1 MVTGEEESA
10 IHFQTTKQTDTMKK
24 SILMI
29 IPLLALSFS
38 AGAEPKKASQ
48 SELFR
53 TEVFLKEFEAEVK
66 RAGGNANTLFRNK
79 TEALTRVQNLMKLYP
94 DDPAVKAL
102 YERARAALMGSKGN
116 YQQISSDMM
125 AYLNNEK
132 ELRERYSKLSVAK
145 WAELQQGRE
154 AITKVFP
161 SVDPLKCTDE
171 TNPTDKLIVLPGVKY
186 PDNQFIGAT
195 GEYIAVGKPSTG
207 FYFVNIGGRE
217 WLGPYEAI
225 KRFRR
230 EVDASLGESLTFT
243 VLGRVSGPTME
254 IPSNRRMN
262 MAWGWVVEPEALY
275 IDGRIVATFDANH
288 EKSGSFVEE
297 DKVAGIKE
305 AWYTVKEVP
314 QDATPERVMEIFL
327 AAIKEKNYDLYVKC
341 INPERYA
348 TETAE
353 SLLRYHWDLHQQR
366 LHGEYVHATFSDTKI
381 TVHKG
386 QDSNDDLE
394 NFFLDDS
401 QRDHLNKMLGEKV
414 EHATVKSQAFDENG
428 KQVGSKYA
436 HKLIRKGGDKG
447 RWYVDDYEIRF

>member
-1 MVTGEEESA
+1 M
-10 IHFQTTKQTDTMKK
+10 IKK
-24 SILMI
+24 YILTI
-29 IPLLALSFS
+29 LPLLALSC
-38 AGAEPKKASQ
+38 GIAEAAEKAPQ
-48 SELFR
+48 RDLGY
-53 TEVFLKEFEAEVK
+53 TEYYLKEFEAEVK

-79 TEALTRVQNLMKLYP
+79 NEALKRVQALMQAYP
-94 DDPAVKAL
+94 EDPAVQAL
-102 YERARAALMGSKGN
+102 YDRARAALMMSKGN
-116 YQQISSDMM
+116 YRQITPDML

-132 ELRERYSKLSVAK
+132 QLRERYAKLSQDK

-154 AITKVFP
+154 LITKVYP
-161 SVDPLKCTDE
+161 TPDPLKLTNETD
-171 TNPTDKLIVLPGVKY
+171 PSDKLIVLTDVKY
-186 PDNQFIGAT
+186 PDNQFIGGS

-230 EVDASLGESLTFT
+230 EVDASLGENLNFT
-243 VLGRVSGPTME
+243 VLGKITGPVME
-254 IPSNRRMN
+254 IPGNRRMN
-262 MAWGWVVEPEALY
+262 MAWGWIVEPEALY
-275 IDGRIVATFDANH
+275 IDGRIVATYDANH
-288 EKSGSFVEE
+288 DKSGTFVEE

-305 AWYTVKEVP
+305 GWYTEKSVP

-327 AAIKEKNYDLYVKC
+327 AAIKEKNYDLYRTC

-366 LHGEYVHATFSDTKI
+366 LHGEYVHAVFSDTKI
-381 TVHKG
+381 TIVKG
-386 QDSNDDLE
+386 HDENNDLE

-401 QRDHLNKMLGEKV
+401 QRDHLTKMQGEKV

-428 KQVGSKYA
+428 KQVGGKNV
-436 HKLIRKGGDKG
+436 HKLIRKGNG